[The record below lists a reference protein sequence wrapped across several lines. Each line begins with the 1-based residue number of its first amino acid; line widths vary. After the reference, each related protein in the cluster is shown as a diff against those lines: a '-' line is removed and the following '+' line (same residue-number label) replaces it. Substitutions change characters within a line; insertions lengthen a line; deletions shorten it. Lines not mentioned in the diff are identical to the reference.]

1 MKRDTMLDR
10 VRSRKEPWDLLV
22 IGGGA
27 TGAGIAVDATTRG
40 YETLLVERSDFGQ
53 GTSSRSTKLVHG
65 GVRYLRQG
73 NISLVMESLEERGIL
88 RQNAPHLVKDL
99 RFVVP
104 RYDWWEAPFYGIG
117 LKIYDLLAG
126 KYGFDPSRLLSK
138 DETIEEIPT
147 VRRDGLRG
155 GVLYHDGQFDDARLL
170 LDIVRTAADHGGCV
184 LNYTRVTSL
193 LKGADGLITGASA
206 LDVESGEELRIE
218 ARAVVNAT
226 GPFCDGVRKMDEPGA
241 AALISPSQGVHI
253 VLDRSFLPRRSAIMV
268 PHTRD
273 GRILFA
279 IPWHGR
285 TLVGT
290 TDTQV
295 AEVAL
300 EPRALPAEIDYLLET
315 AATVL
320 EKAPTRKDV
329 LSCFAGIRPLVN
341 EKGSESTASLSRD
354 HTILVSPAG
363 LVTIAGGKWTTYRK
377 MAEDCV
383 DRAAMV
389 AQGPRRPCVTREL
402 RIHGYHANP
411 EELGKLAIFGSDAEE
426 VRAIIASDPDLD
438 ALLHERLPA
447 RLHDVVHAARFEM
460 ARTLE
465 DVLSRRTRSLL
476 LDARAAVE
484 AAPRAATLLAREL
497 GRDTAWEK
505 AQVEAFA
512 TLARG
517 YVVEG

>member
-1 MKRDTMLDR
+1 
-10 VRSRKEPWDLLV
+10 
-22 IGGGA
+22 
-27 TGAGIAVDATTRG
+27 
-40 YETLLVERSDFGQ
+40 
-53 GTSSRSTKLVHG
+53 
-65 GVRYLRQG
+65 
-73 NISLVMESLEERGIL
+73 
-88 RQNAPHLVKDL
+88 
-99 RFVVP
+99 
-104 RYDWWEAPFYGIG
+104 
-117 LKIYDLLAG
+117 
-126 KYGFDPSRLLSK
+126 
-138 DETIEEIPT
+138 
-147 VRRDGLRG
+147 
-155 GVLYHDGQFDDARLL
+155 
-170 LDIVRTAADHGGCV
+170 
-184 LNYTRVTSL
+184 
-193 LKGADGLITGASA
+193 
-206 LDVESGEELRIE
+206 
-218 ARAVVNAT
+218 
-226 GPFCDGVRKMDEPGA
+226 
-241 AALISPSQGVHI
+241 
-253 VLDRSFLPRRSAIMV
+253 
-268 PHTRD
+268 
-273 GRILFA
+273 
-279 IPWHGR
+279 
-285 TLVGT
+285 
-290 TDTQV
+290 
-295 AEVAL
+295 
-300 EPRALPAEIDYLLET
+300 
-315 AATVL
+315 
-320 EKAPTRKDV
+320 
-329 LSCFAGIRPLVN
+329 VN